1 MTTQINKSK
10 KGTWKQAF
18 VALLFPLFLFFAFRH
33 IVLEPFMIP
42 SESMRPGL
50 LIHDFIL
57 VKKFSYGVKVPLT
70 SEFLFFNSPAR
81 GDVLVF
87 RYPPTPQVFYI
98 KRVVGLPGDIIDVS
112 NGRLRINNEEV
123 NYAEALP
130 EIENLES
137 MTKKKSPLRKA
148 LQEHYDVYVE
158 EMGGRKHFVQFREG
172 SEEDFSN
179 TTLDMESFQ
188 VPEDSYFV
196 MGDNRD
202 NSQDSRF
209 WGFVHKRYIVG
220 QPWKIWMSCE
230 ETLESSSMMCNPNS
244 LRKERLWLDI
254 Q

>member
-1 MTTQINKSK
+1 MKELKGKSK
-10 KGTWKQAF
+10 KGTWRQAF

-33 IVLEPFMIP
+33 VVLEPFMIP

-57 VKKFSYGVKVPLT
+57 VKKFSYGVKVPLM
-70 SEFLFFNSPAR
+70 SEFLFFNSPKR

-98 KRVVGLPGDIIDVS
+98 KRVVGLPGDVIDVS

-123 NYAEALP
+123 SYKNTRP
-130 EIENLES
+130 EE
-137 MTKKKSPLRKA
+137 TSPMYKA
-148 LQEHYDVYVE
+148 MQEHYDVYQE
-158 EMGGRKHFVQFREG
+158 GLDGHKHFVQFREG
-172 SEEDFSN
+172 SEADFSN

-209 WGFVHKRYIVG
+209 WGFVNKRYIVG
-220 QPWKIWMSCE
+220 KPWKIWMSCE